1 MLHTLQKVGRS
12 LMIPIAVLPAAAI
25 LQRLGAFTFQDPFLI
40 FISKIFSAGGQA
52 IVDNL
57 PLLFAIGIAIGM
69 TSGQGVAALAATV
82 GYVVFVRALATF
94 ESVPVEQ
101 SIPGAHLDMG
111 VLGGMMTGLIT
122 VMLFNRFHNIK
133 LPDYL
138 MFFGGRRFVPIIT
151 SLVMVVM
158 GGIMGLIWPPV
169 QEVIRDAGLWIVDAG
184 GIGVFMY
191 GFLNRLLLVTGLHHI
206 LNSIV
211 WFQVGEFMTG
221 PGTYVHGDMTRYNAG
236 DPSAGMFMSGFF
248 PTMIFGLPAAALA
261 MIKCALPEKRNKAA
275 ALLYSAA
282 LTSMLT
288 GVTEPLEFSFMFA
301 APLLYG
307 VHAVLNG
314 MAMLLMHLFNIKLGF
329 SFSGGIIDLLLNW
342 KLKEFP
348 FMFLIIGAIYFV
360 VYYALFLFLIKAFKL
375 KTPGRE
381 EDFPGLAAAIVS
393 SAPPPEEERITAIV
407 NSVGGIDNIIKVD
420 SCITR
425 LRLWLKEA
433 EHVEEEKLKELGAFG
448 IMNMGKGHVHV
459 IFGTDSELIKESI
472 AKRLAA

>member
-1 MLHTLQKVGRS
+1 M
-12 LMIPIAVLPAAAI
+12 
-25 LQRLGAFTFQDPFLI
+25 
-40 FISKIFSAGGQA
+40 
-52 IVDNL
+52 
-57 PLLFAIGIAIGM
+57 
-69 TSGQGVAALAATV
+69 
-82 GYVVFVRALATF
+82 
-94 ESVPVEQ
+94 
-101 SIPGAHLDMG
+101 
-111 VLGGMMTGLIT
+111 
-122 VMLFNRFHNIK
+122 
-133 LPDYL
+133 
-138 MFFGGRRFVPIIT
+138 PIIT

>member
-1 MLHTLQKVGRS
+1 MLHTLQKIGRS

-82 GYVVFVRALATF
+82 GYVVFMRALATF

-101 SIPGAHLDMG
+101 TTPGAHLDMG

-169 QEVIRDAGLWIVDAG
+169 QEVIREAGLWIVDAG

-211 WFQVGEFMTG
+211 WFQVGEFMTA

-248 PTMIFGLPAAALA
+248 PTMMFGLPAAALA
-261 MIKCALPEKRNKAA
+261 MIKCALPEKRKKVA

-314 MAMLLMHLFNIKLGF
+314 LAMLLMHLFNIKLGF

-381 EDFPGLAAAIVS
+381 EEFPGLASAIVS
-393 SAPPPEEERITAIV
+393 SAPPPGEERITAIV
-407 NSVGGIDNIIKVD
+407 NSVGGIDNIVKVD

-433 EHVEEEKLKELGAFG
+433 EQVEEEKLKELGAFG

>member
-25 LQRLGAFTFQDPFLI
+25 LQRLGAFTFEDPFLI

-82 GYVVFVRALATF
+82 GYVVFVRALAIF
-94 ESVPVEQ
+94 ESVPAEQ

-211 WFQVGEFMTG
+211 WFQVGEFMTA

-314 MAMLLMHLFNIKLGF
+314 LAMLLMHLFNIKLGF

-348 FMFLIIGAIYFV
+348 FMFLIIGAVYFV
-360 VYYALFLFLIKAFKL
+360 VYYGLFLFLIKAFKL